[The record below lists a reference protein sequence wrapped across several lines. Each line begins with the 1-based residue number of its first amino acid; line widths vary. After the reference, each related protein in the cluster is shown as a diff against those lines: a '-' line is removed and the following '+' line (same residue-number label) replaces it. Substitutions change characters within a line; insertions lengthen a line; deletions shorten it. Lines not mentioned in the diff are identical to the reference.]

1 MSAVGVYVRLGRE
14 WWVVG
19 RGRHAEIESLPQRRA
34 ALHHAMG
41 FACHHRH
48 AEGHLRYD
56 AVVARVLF
64 FMTRFFKSVFI
75 LFVV

>member
-1 MSAVGVYVRLGRE
+1 
-14 WWVVG
+14 
-19 RGRHAEIESLPQRRA
+19 
-34 ALHHAMG
+34 MG